1 MAAVT
6 WLVDPYPSSTGP
18 PEVRTGALTACP
30 RQVALGPLPELKDG
44 GRSPPRA
51 SKLPALGLLPG
62 SESTPLFSLHF
73 LRNVTSPPSEV
84 PRQH

>member
-18 PEVRTGALTACP
+18 PEVRTGALTACSQ
-30 RQVALGPLPELKDG
+30 QVALGPLVDG
-44 GRSPPRA
+44 GRNPPRA
-51 SKLPALGLLPG
+51 SKLPALVLSPG

-73 LRNVTSPPSEV
+73 LRM
-84 PRQH
+84 